1 MPENIDC
8 RMLHQY
14 VTAGCSRSGRD
25 RLVDHEE
32 PLIRPFL
39 LALCVAVPSVSV
51 PAAQQSQR
59 CASLD
64 EAIDSVKL
72 LIVEQ
77 KYRAADRILDRLSAA
92 HPANVH
98 VVHQR
103 LITRQTEI
111 LEYES
116 YTLEGERFIV
126 LADSAIAVF
135 ERALPQLRGR
145 DSLDCLFYLANAHG
159 GRGVMQA
166 KTGNWFS
173 AVKAAFRSRAMLE
186 SVAEHDPEYFAAFLG
201 LGVFDYYLS
210 QGLKWLPLF
219 DRSDEGIAA
228 IERASR
234 ARFPYDIAAKN
245 VLCWIYMER
254 DRWVQADSVC
264 STVLKRFPDNSVF
277 VKIAT
282 CNALWTQRWDDAIN
296 HGRKLTTVA
305 RRRSPVNW
313 CDLLT
318 GYRSLVDAYVALG
331 RTSEAMEIADTVVGL
346 SVPRQFLE
354 ISYVEDHLEH
364 IRKVRESLSE
374 AQ

>member
-1 MPENIDC
+1 MTH
-8 RMLHQY
+8 R
-14 VTAGCSRSGRD
+14 
-25 RLVDHEE
+25 
-32 PLIRPFL
+32 FL
-39 LALCVAVPSVSV
+39 LALGVIALSMSV
-51 PAAQQSQR
+51 PAAPWPQR
-59 CASLD
+59 RVHLD
-64 EAIDSVKL
+64 EALDSVKL

-77 KYRAADRILDRLSAA
+77 KYRVADRMLERLI
-92 HPANVH
+92 HEYPRNVH

-116 YTLEGERFIV
+116 YALEGERFIL

-135 ERALPQLRGR
+135 DQALGELHGR

-173 AVKAAFRSRAMLE
+173 AVKAAFRSRTMLE
-186 SVAEHDPEYFAAFLG
+186 SVTEHDPEYFAAFLG

-254 DRWVQADSVC
+254 DRWDEADSVC
-264 STVLKRFPDNSVF
+264 ATVLEQFPQNSVF

-282 CNALWTQRWDDAIN
+282 CNALWTQRWHDAVE
-296 HGRKLTTVA
+296 HGRVLIGVA
-305 RRRSPVNW
+305 RRRSPINW

-318 GYRSLVDAYVALG
+318 GYRSLADAYLALD
-331 RTSEAMEIADTVVGL
+331 RTSEALAVADTVAGL
-346 SVPRQFLE
+346 RVPKQYLE

-364 IRKVRESLSE
+364 IRELRESLAE
-374 AQ
+374 EH